1 MGKSSPS
8 APAPPD
14 YAGAAV
20 AQGAANEATARLQG
34 RMNNPNV
41 IGPLGSQTVTFGTPT
56 FNQAGYDQAM
66 RTYSGQ
72 PQRGAAPDLSQFTT
86 TDEGDEN
93 RAGRTSI
100 DQAGYSQAMANW
112 ANSGVA
118 GPAPT
123 REQFTTNANAD
134 QPTVTQTLTPAAQS
148 TLDAQQRVQRALA
161 GLGEQGIGT
170 AQNVLGNAFNPNLAG
185 LQTSVGNAGQIPQTP
200 NLSSYGQASGLSS
213 LPKQSPKFYTNPS
226 DFEGLNFASSDT
238 AFGGANFKQMPMF
251 TYAPGTSREQ
261 KLRNEAPYMTR
272 DNYEQKLNYLRE
284 REAPTQT
291 QQPMQAPELSAYGMA
306 GSNVNAQPVNA
317 GPQSGQYGMAGAGP
331 QAGQYGFAGG
341 GPGGGQYGLA
351 GANVQAGAINQGPQ
365 ARDFGS
371 AQGNVAAPQLQNQ
384 IDTSGVGNVNYG
396 PQTGQYGLASGALN
410 TSNVAAMPVTAGM
423 TGQQAIMNRLAPQ
436 LELSDAQTRQ
446 RLINQ
451 GLVPGGEAYENA
463 MISQN
468 QQKNDLL
475 SQAALQGIG
484 LDTAANAQG
493 FGQALQAGQY
503 GNQAVAQNFNQ
514 AQAAQAAQNAAQNQ
528 AFGQRVQSGQFGNQA
543 QLASFGAGMQNAGL
557 FNSALN
563 QNLNTAL
570 STQQAQNAAQQ
581 QGYAQQMGAQGLQ
594 NQAIGQNFGQ
604 GVTAQQLQNA
614 GIGQNFA
621 QGQAANAAGNQA
633 VGQNF
638 GQGLAAQQAQ
648 NAASQQLYNQ
658 YMGVQGL
665 QNQAVNQNQQAALA
679 QYQAQL
685 AGQQQGFG
693 QNVTQR
699 QLGNQ
704 AISQNQQAALQQQ
717 QAALAAQNQQYNQ
730 LLQGAQFGNIA
741 QQQSLAQQLA
751 LRNQPL
757 NEIAGLMSGSQIQM
771 PQFQGYQGSNVAP
784 APIFAGAQAAGQ
796 GAMDRYG
803 IQSANVNAQNAGLYG
818 LAGTAATGAMMFSDP
833 RLKSNVIRIGTHPFG
848 VGVYEYD
855 IFGKRQRGV
864 MADEVEA
871 VMPEAVALHPSGYK
885 MVNYGMIN

>member
-8 APAPPD
+8 PPPAPD
-14 YAGAAV
+14 YAGAARE
-20 AQGAANEATARLQG
+20 QGAANVETARLQG
-34 RMNNPNV
+34 RINNPN
-41 IGPLGSQTVTFGTPT
+41 ISGPLGGQTVTFG
-56 FNQAGYDQAM
+56 
-66 RTYSGQ
+66 
-72 PQRGAAPDLSQFTT
+72 
-86 TDEGDEN
+86 EN
-93 RAGRTSI
+93 
-100 DQAGYSQAMANW
+100 
-112 ANSGVA
+112 
-118 GPAPT
+118 
-123 REQFTTNANAD
+123 D
-134 QPTVTQTLTPAAQS
+134 QPTVTQTLTPQAQA
-148 TLDAQQRVQRALA
+148 TLEAQQRVQRSLA

-170 AQNVLGNAFNPNLAG
+170 AQNVLRNAFNPNLAG
-185 LQTSVGNAGQIPQTP
+185 LQTSVGNAGRIPQTP
-200 NLSSYGQASGLSS
+200 DLSRYGQASGLQGQRVGDGRGNRPLTVEETTSMNNPDVFRGKNAPPPS
-213 LPKQSPKFYTNPS
+213 HGNLGGDVEMPQPHKPDLGGDVEMPQPHKTDLGGPGRELYTPTNNQGNIGQAPS
-226 DFEGLNFASSDT
+226 
-238 AFGGANFKQMPMF
+238 
-251 TYAPGTSREQ
+251 
-261 KLRNEAPYMTR
+261 
-272 DNYEQKLNYLRE
+272 
-284 REAPTQT
+284 
-291 QQPMQAPELSAYGMA
+291 APELSAYGMA
-306 GSNVNAQPVNA
+306 GANVNAQPVNA
-317 GPQSGQYGMAGAGP
+317 GPQAGQYGMAGAGP
-331 QAGQYGFAGG
+331 QAGQYGYAGG
-341 GPGGGQYGLA
+341 GPGGGQYGMA
-351 GANVQAGAINQGPQ
+351 GANVQAGAINQ
-365 ARDFGS
+365 
-371 AQGNVAAPQLQNQ
+371 
-384 IDTSGVGNVNYG
+384 G

-410 TSNVAAMPVTAGM
+410 TSNVAAMPVNAGM

-436 LELSDAQTRQ
+436 LERSDAATRQ

-503 GNQAVAQNFNQ
+503 GNQAVAQNFSQ
-514 AQAAQAAQNAAQNQ
+514 AQAAQAAQNAAQQ
-528 AFGQRVQSGQFGNQA
+528 QGFAQQFG
-543 QLASFGAGMQNAGL
+543 LA
-557 FNSALN
+557 
-563 QNLNTAL
+563 
-570 STQQAQNAAQQ
+570 
-581 QGYAQQMGAQGLQ
+581 GLQ
-594 NQAIGQNFGQ
+594 NQAVGQNFGQ

-685 AGQQQGFG
+685 GGQQQGFG

-704 AISQNQQAALQQQ
+704 AIAQNQQAALQQQ

-730 LLQGAQFGNIA
+730 LLQGAQFGNTA
-741 QQQSLAQQLA
+741 HQQSLQQQLA

-771 PQFQGYQGSNVAP
+771 PQFQGYQGANVAGT
-784 APIFAGAQAAGQ
+784 PIFAGAQAAGQ
-796 GAMDRYG
+796 AAMDQYG

-818 LAGTAATGAMMFSDP
+818 MLGNAGGLAGMAAMKFSDR
-833 RLKSNVIRIGTHPFG
+833 RLKSNIDRIGTHPLG
-848 VGVYEYD
+848 IGVYEYN
-855 IFGKRQRGV
+855 IFDRRERGV
-864 MADEVEA
+864 MADEVET
-871 VMPEAVALHPSGYK
+871 VMPEAVVLHPSGYK
-885 MVNYGMIN
+885 MVDYGMLT

>member
-8 APAPPD
+8 PPPAPD
-14 YAGAAV
+14 YAGAARE
-20 AQGAANEATARLQG
+20 QGAANEATARLQG
-34 RMNNPNV
+34 RISNPN
-41 IGPLGSQTVTFGTPT
+41 ISGPLGGQTVTWGTPT
-56 FNQAGYDQAM
+56 FDQGGYDK
-66 RTYSGQ
+66 
-72 PQRGAAPDLSQFTT
+72 
-86 TDEGDEN
+86 
-93 RAGRTSI
+93 
-100 DQAGYSQAMANW
+100 AMAAYQSKPKGN
-112 ANSGVA
+112 APYERQFITGSGGEDDPQQFDQTGYQNA
-118 GPAPT
+118 MNAYMSGNIAPT

-134 QPTVTQTLTPAAQS
+134 QATVTQTLTPQAQA
-148 TLDAQQRVQRALA
+148 TLDAQQRVQRSLA

-170 AQNVLGNAFNPNLAG
+170 AQKVLGNAFNPNLAG
-185 LQTSVGNAGQIPQTP
+185 LQTNVGNAGQIPQTP
-200 NLSSYGQASGLSS
+200 DLSSYGQASGLSS
-213 LPKQSPKFYTNPS
+213 MLSSLPKQSPRSYTNPS
-226 DFEGLNFASSDT
+226 DFEGLTFVPDVEDRKVTDFPQIS
-238 AFGGANFKQMPMF
+238 F
-251 TYAPGTSREQ
+251 TENATEEQ
-261 KLRNEAPYMTR
+261 KLRAFAPYMTR
-272 DNYEQKLNYLRE
+272 ENYEKRLDSIRE
-284 REAPTQT
+284 NQARSVRSQM
-291 QQPMQAPELSAYGMA
+291 QQPGAQPSNQPQTFDDLRSQGLQMGQGGLGMNRSAQPSNQPNGNLAQALQAPELSAYGMA
-306 GSNVNAQPVNA
+306 GANVNAQPVNA

-365 ARDFGS
+365 
-371 AQGNVAAPQLQNQ
+371 
-384 IDTSGVGNVNYG
+384 
-396 PQTGQYGLASGALN
+396 TGQYGLASGALN
-410 TSNVAAMPVTAGM
+410 TSNVAAMPVNAGM

-436 LELSDAQTRQ
+436 LERSDAATRQ

-503 GNQAVAQNFNQ
+503 GNQAVAQNFSQ
-514 AQAAQAAQNAAQNQ
+514 AQAAQAAQNAAQQ
-528 AFGQRVQSGQFGNQA
+528 QGFAQQFG
-543 QLASFGAGMQNAGL
+543 LA
-557 FNSALN
+557 
-563 QNLNTAL
+563 
-570 STQQAQNAAQQ
+570 
-581 QGYAQQMGAQGLQ
+581 GLQ
-594 NQAIGQNFGQ
+594 NQAVGQNFGQ

-648 NAASQQLYNQ
+648 NAAAQQLYNQ

-685 AGQQQGFG
+685 GGQQQGFG
-693 QNVTQR
+693 QNVTQQ

-704 AISQNQQAALQQQ
+704 AIAQNQQAALQQQ

-730 LLQGAQFGNIA
+730 LLQGAPFGNTA
-741 QQQSLAQQLA
+741 QQQSLQQKLA

-771 PQFQGYQGSNVAP
+771 PQFQGYQGANVAGT
-784 APIFAGAQAAGQ
+784 PIFAGAQAAGQ
-796 GAMDRYG
+796 AAMDQYG
-803 IQSANVNAQNAGLYG
+803 LQSANANAQNAGTMG
-818 LAGTAATGAMMFSDP
+818 LLGTIGTAAA
-833 RLKSNVIRIGTHPFG
+833 I
-848 VGVYEYD
+848 Y
-855 IFGKRQRGV
+855 
-864 MADEVEA
+864 
-871 VMPEAVALHPSGYK
+871 
-885 MVNYGMIN
+885 

>member
-1 MGKSSPS
+1 
-8 APAPPD
+8 
-14 YAGAAV
+14 
-20 AQGAANEATARLQG
+20 
-34 RMNNPNV
+34 
-41 IGPLGSQTVTFGTPT
+41 
-56 FNQAGYDQAM
+56 
-66 RTYSGQ
+66 
-72 PQRGAAPDLSQFTT
+72 
-86 TDEGDEN
+86 
-93 RAGRTSI
+93 
-100 DQAGYSQAMANW
+100 
-112 ANSGVA
+112 
-118 GPAPT
+118 
-123 REQFTTNANAD
+123 
-134 QPTVTQTLTPAAQS
+134 
-148 TLDAQQRVQRALA
+148 
-161 GLGEQGIGT
+161 
-170 AQNVLGNAFNPNLAG
+170 
-185 LQTSVGNAGQIPQTP
+185 
-200 NLSSYGQASGLSS
+200 
-213 LPKQSPKFYTNPS
+213 
-226 DFEGLNFASSDT
+226 
-238 AFGGANFKQMPMF
+238 
-251 TYAPGTSREQ
+251 
-261 KLRNEAPYMTR
+261 
-272 DNYEQKLNYLRE
+272 
-284 REAPTQT
+284 
-291 QQPMQAPELSAYGMA
+291 
-306 GSNVNAQPVNA
+306 
-317 GPQSGQYGMAGAGP
+317 
-331 QAGQYGFAGG
+331 
-341 GPGGGQYGLA
+341 
-351 GANVQAGAINQGPQ
+351 
-365 ARDFGS
+365 
-371 AQGNVAAPQLQNQ
+371 
-384 IDTSGVGNVNYG
+384 
-396 PQTGQYGLASGALN
+396 
-410 TSNVAAMPVTAGM
+410 M

-436 LELSDAQTRQ
+436 LERADASTRQ

-514 AQAAQAAQNAAQNQ
+514 AQAAQAAQNAAQ
-528 AFGQRVQSGQFGNQA
+528 
-543 QLASFGAGMQNAGL
+543 
-557 FNSALN
+557 
-563 QNLNTAL
+563 
-570 STQQAQNAAQQ
+570 Q
-581 QGYAQQMGAQGLQ
+581 QGYAQQFGLAGLQ
-594 NQAIGQNFGQ
+594 NQAVGQNFGQ

-685 AGQQQGFG
+685 GGQQQGFG
-693 QNVTQR
+693 QNVTQQ
-699 QLGNQ
+699 QLFNQ

-833 RLKSNVIRIGTHPFG
+833 RLKSNVIRIGTHPSG

-855 IFGKRQRGV
+855 IFGNRERGV

>member
-8 APAPPD
+8 APPPPD

-34 RMNNPNV
+34 RLNNPNV

-72 PQRGAAPDLSQFTT
+72 PQRGAQPTPDQFQMATGSDDSGTT
-86 TDEGDEN
+86 YGPDQNAYAKAMTD
-93 RAGRTSI
+93 
-100 DQAGYSQAMANW
+100 W

-134 QPTVTQTLTPAAQS
+134 QPTVTQTLTPAAQA

-200 NLSSYGQASGLSS
+200 DLGRYGQASGLQVPNLDMSANRMMGRGG
-213 LPKQSPKFYTNPS
+213 LGMQSGG
-226 DFEGLNFASSDT
+226 GL
-238 AFGGANFKQMPMF
+238 
-251 TYAPGTSREQ
+251 
-261 KLRNEAPYMTR
+261 
-272 DNYEQKLNYLRE
+272 
-284 REAPTQT
+284 
-291 QQPMQAPELSAYGMA
+291 QAPELSAYGMA

-331 QAGQYGFAGG
+331 QAGQYGYAGG
-341 GPGGGQYGLA
+341 GPSGGQYGLA
-351 GANVQAGAINQGPQ
+351 GANVQAGAINQ
-365 ARDFGS
+365 
-371 AQGNVAAPQLQNQ
+371 
-384 IDTSGVGNVNYG
+384 G

-410 TSNVAAMPVTAGM
+410 TSNVAAMPVNAGM

-436 LELSDAQTRQ
+436 LERADASTRQ

-514 AQAAQAAQNAAQNQ
+514 AQAAQAAQNAAQ
-528 AFGQRVQSGQFGNQA
+528 
-543 QLASFGAGMQNAGL
+543 
-557 FNSALN
+557 
-563 QNLNTAL
+563 
-570 STQQAQNAAQQ
+570 Q
-581 QGYAQQMGAQGLQ
+581 QGYAQQFGLAGLQ
-594 NQAIGQNFGQ
+594 NQAVSQNFGQ

-665 QNQAVNQNQQAALA
+665 QNQAVGQNQQAALA

-730 LLQGAQFGNIA
+730 LLQNAQFGNIA

-796 GAMDRYG
+796 AATQNYG
-803 IQSANVNAQNAGLYG
+803 IQQAAANANTSGLFG
-818 LAGTAATGAMMFSDP
+818 LAGAGLGAYGMMNAAPMLAASDR
-833 RLKSNVIRIGTHPFG
+833 RLKSYIVRVGTHKTG
-848 VGVYEYD
+848 IGVYEYN
-855 IFGKRQRGV
+855 IFGNRQRGV

-871 VMPEAVALHPSGYK
+871 IMPEAVILHPSGFK
-885 MVNYGMIN
+885 MVNYGVLQ